1 MPLIIQLSKV
11 TSSKNQRMVNI
22 YKYVAF
28 INQQK
33 PNILIVPSTIT
44 KISLTY
50 LSIYYKHPRSTSSKR
65 KSPTNKTQEERATFK
80 FKIS

>member
-11 TSSKNQRMVNI
+11 TSSKNQRMVDI

-50 LSIYYKHPRSTSSKR
+50 LSIYYKHPRSTSSK
-65 KSPTNKTQEERATFK
+65 SPTNKTQEERATFK